1 MFLLKNGMYGRILR
15 FTKSLDLKWLY
26 NNSKKEI
33 EKCRE
38 EVEKI
43 LIGYP
48 EVYTYID
55 GCSDEII
62 EKRLLTILHH
72 AITEITDFIN
82 NNCEDVAG
90 YANAHNCEKHI
101 KYIKG
106 KVYGNSFK
114 ELTQLSEKLK
124 AVPNKEPHS
133 LYERYYYTSS
143 NELYDLLNSI
153 RTYKHYFKKSKNS
166 S

>member
-1 MFLLKNGMYGRILR
+1 MFNFQM
-15 FTKSLDLKWLY
+15 S
-26 NNSKKEI
+26 
-33 EKCRE
+33 RE

-48 EVYTYID
+48 EVYSYID
-55 GCSDEII
+55 GCYDEVI
-62 EKRLLTILHH
+62 EKQLLTILHQ
-72 AITEITDFIN
+72 AIIEITTFIN
-82 NNCEDVAG
+82 NNGKDIAG

-106 KVYGNSFK
+106 IVYGNRFK
-114 ELTQLSEKLK
+114 ELTDISEKLK
-124 AVPNKEPHS
+124 AIPSKEPHS
-133 LYERYYYTSS
+133 IYECYYYTSS

-153 RTYKHYFKKSKNS
+153 IKYKNYFKKSKNS